1 MAEPRIRWSMRG
13 FRQLRTS
20 EEVENFVYDKAV
32 IGARAANE
40 SSGGGYIAR
49 SGTGRTRARAAVI
62 TATWAAMKD
71 NAENH
76 TLLGP
81 VIDAMRQS

>member
-1 MAEPRIRWSMRG
+1 MRG

-20 EEVENFVYDKAV
+20 QEAENLVHDKAV
-32 IGARAANE
+32 LGARA
-40 SSGGGYIAR
+40 GGDGYIAR
-49 SGTGRTRARAAVI
+49 SSAGRNRARAAVI
-62 TATWAAMKD
+62 TATWGAMKD

-81 VIDAMRQS
+81 VIDGMRDQ

>member
-20 EEVENFVYDKAV
+20 EWAENLVYDKAV
-32 IGARAANE
+32 IGARE
-40 SSGGGYIAR
+40 GGDGYIAR

-62 TATWAAMKD
+62 TATPRAMRD

-81 VIDAMRQS
+81 VIDGMRGE